1 MITTFFYCYLFG
13 AHKTFLID
21 ENNVKVITG
30 KKAERTKRSTFEIRV
45 VLEWREKKIMRERE
59 RQRHNMYIIQGKEK
73 SKQKSESEIA
83 ESSLSPRTV

>member
-21 ENNVKVITG
+21 EKNVKVITG
-30 KKAERTKRSTFEIRV
+30 TKAERTKRSTFEIRV

-59 RQRHNMYIIQGKEK
+59 TETYTRKREK
-73 SKQKSESEIA
+73 QTKK
-83 ESSLSPRTV
+83 